1 MYGNGAMICMQDK
14 IVDHRPILKQLL
26 VHIVCIVA
34 VVGTI
39 AKEFVEL
46 LIDDINQ
53 KKMSWIIL
61 VSVLLFSVI
70 IIIENCKL
78 KQTIN

>member
-1 MYGNGAMICMQDK
+1 MYGNGAKICKQDT
-14 IVDHRPILKQLL
+14 IVVHGPILKQLM
-26 VHIVCIVA
+26 VHIMCIVA
-34 VVGTI
+34 VVSTI

-46 LIDDINQ
+46 LIDDITQ